1 MSWLL
6 YEERTVAALFRLHP
20 AMAKNQSMEARLRF
34 AFLAMGGLAMALAVF
49 ALFTARGLGNR
60 IRELSDNRLPSVD
73 GLWKMNE
80 GQTQLQSAQRLLIE
94 PEEPP
99 AARQVEIQ
107 RIDTAWKQIEEGRH
121 QYEATAADAEEKALY
136 ARFRERWQAWQDNHR
151 ELMRQISAA
160 SANGTG
166 AVAEQTA
173 RRLREALK
181 QQTGSYRDAE
191 QALLAVIQYNQQAA
205 LRAQDEATASIN
217 RTQFWSL
224 VMIALAPAIGIAAST
239 YFTRTIAR
247 PLGARIATVVE
258 VAEQIAAGDLRDNL
272 PSTDQA
278 DELGKLQNAFH
289 DMGDNLIRL
298 VREIQRS
305 GVQINTA
312 ATQIAAAGRQLE
324 ATVAEQVASTHEVSA
339 TSQQIAATSRVLVQT
354 MGEVDRQAG
363 DTAAAATRSQEDLNR
378 MEAMMRGLS
387 ASTAEIS
394 SRLDTMNERATSIG
408 SVVLTI
414 TKVADQ
420 TNLLSLNAA
429 IEAEKAGEYGA
440 GFAVVAREI
449 RRLADQTAVATLEI
463 EQMVRDMQAAV
474 SSGVMEMNRFSSAV
488 ATSVDDVVRVS
499 DQVEQ
504 VICQVQGLGPRFQ
517 QVGEAVQQQ
526 SEGAQQIS
534 EAMQQ
539 LSEAA
544 QQTSEAIGD
553 TNASLLQL
561 EDSAQV
567 LRRELSQ
574 FQVAG

>member
-1 MSWLL
+1 
-6 YEERTVAALFRLHP
+6 
-20 AMAKNQSMEARLRF
+20 
-34 AFLAMGGLAMALAVF
+34 
-49 ALFTARGLGNR
+49 
-60 IRELSDNRLPSVD
+60 
-73 GLWKMNE
+73 
-80 GQTQLQSAQRLLIE
+80 
-94 PEEPP
+94 
-99 AARQVEIQ
+99 
-107 RIDTAWKQIEEGRH
+107 
-121 QYEATAADAEEKALY
+121 
-136 ARFRERWQAWQDNHR
+136 
-151 ELMRQISAA
+151 
-160 SANGTG
+160 
-166 AVAEQTA
+166 
-173 RRLREALK
+173 
-181 QQTGSYRDAE
+181 
-191 QALLAVIQYNQQAA
+191 
-205 LRAQDEATASIN
+205 
-217 RTQFWSL
+217 
-224 VMIALAPAIGIAAST
+224 
-239 YFTRTIAR
+239 
-247 PLGARIATVVE
+247 
-258 VAEQIAAGDLRDNL
+258 
-272 PSTDQA
+272 
-278 DELGKLQNAFH
+278 
-289 DMGDNLIRL
+289 
-298 VREIQRS
+298 
-305 GVQINTA
+305 
-312 ATQIAAAGRQLE
+312 
-324 ATVAEQVASTHEVSA
+324 
-339 TSQQIAATSRVLVQT
+339 
-354 MGEVDRQAG
+354 
-363 DTAAAATRSQEDLNR
+363 
-378 MEAMMRGLS
+378 
-387 ASTAEIS
+387 
-394 SRLDTMNERATSIG
+394 
-408 SVVLTI
+408 
-414 TKVADQ
+414 VADQ

>member
-1 MSWLL
+1 
-6 YEERTVAALFRLHP
+6 
-20 AMAKNQSMEARLRF
+20 MAQHQSMEARLRY
-34 AFLAMGGLAMALAVF
+34 AFLAMGGLALLIAVLAMA
-49 ALFTARGLGNR
+49 TARSLGGR
-60 IRELSDNRLPSVD
+60 IEELADNRLPSVD
-73 GLWKMNE
+73 GLWKINE
-80 GQTQLQSAQRLLIE
+80 GQTQIQSAQRLLIE

-99 AARQVEIQ
+99 AARQVELQ
-107 RIDTAWKQIEEGRH
+107 RIDAAWKQIEEGRH
-121 QYEATAADAEEKALY
+121 QYEATDSDAEEKALY
-136 ARFRERWQAWQDNHR
+136 SRVRERWQVWQDSHR
-151 ELMRQISAA
+151 ELMRQINAVMGT
-160 SANGTG
+160 NGG
-166 AVAEQTA
+166 AVTPQAA
-173 RRLREALK
+173 ARLRAELK
-181 QQTGSYRDAE
+181 QQNQTYQDATD
-191 QALLAVIQYNQQAA
+191 ALLQVIRYNQQAGEKA
-205 LRAQDEATASIN
+205 KQDATASIN
-217 RTQFWSL
+217 QAQFWSL
-224 VMIALAPAIGIAAST
+224 VMIVLAPAIGITAAG

-258 VAEQIAAGDLRDNL
+258 VAEAIAEGDLRENL
-272 PSTDQA
+272 PPTEEA

-289 DMGDNLIRL
+289 SMGDNLTRL

-324 ATVAEQVASTHEVSA
+324 ATVSEQVASTNEVSA

-363 DTAAAATRSQEDLNR
+363 ETATAASRSQDDLNR

-394 SRLDTMNERATSIG
+394 AKLDTMNDRASSIG
-408 SVVLTI
+408 SVVSTI

-474 SSGVMEMNRFSSAV
+474 TSGVLEMNRFSAAV
-488 ATSVDDVVRVS
+488 ASSVEDVVRVS
-499 DQVEQ
+499 DQVEA
-504 VICQVQGLGPRFQ
+504 VITQVQGLGPKFQ

-534 EAMQQ
+534 EAMLQ
-539 LSEAA
+539 LSESA
-544 QQTSEAIGD
+544 QQTSEAIAD
-553 TNASLLQL
+553 TNTSLVQL
-561 EDSAQV
+561 EDSALV
-567 LRRELSQ
+567 LRRELGQ
-574 FQVAG
+574 FQVTG